1 MNLEKVIKTMF
12 LSNSSRNLISPKN
25 KQQKS
30 TEVKSYTVKLLEDSK
45 KRLYTRVTCL
55 QTIQASQK
63 DLATNRSKLELAISK
78 RAKYIFLM
86 I

>member
-12 LSNSSRNLISPKN
+12 LSNSLRILISPKN

-45 KRLYTRVTCL
+45 KECG
-55 QTIQASQK
+55 Q
-63 DLATNRSKLELAISK
+63 E
-78 RAKYIFLM
+78 
-86 I
+86 